1 MTRHQPRPYPPLWL
15 VRVVIVVCVLTACI
29 ALADTLC
36 RCAGLDGCG
45 WLSWTTTPLRVP
57 E

>member
-1 MTRHQPRPYPPLWL
+1 VTPYQPPPVWFI
-15 VRVVIVVCVLTACI
+15 RVLIFMWTLTACI

-45 WLSWTTTPLRVP
+45 WFWLPNVNRPLVMP